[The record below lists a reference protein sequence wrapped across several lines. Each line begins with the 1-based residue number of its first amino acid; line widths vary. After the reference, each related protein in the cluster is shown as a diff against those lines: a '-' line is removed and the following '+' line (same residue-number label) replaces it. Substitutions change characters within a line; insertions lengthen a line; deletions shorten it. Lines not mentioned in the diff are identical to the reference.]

1 MMFTDTIVA
10 VSTPLAEGAI
20 SIIRLSGEEAIPMV
34 DAIFSRN
41 LAQAASHTI
50 TYGYIQDP
58 ANGQSIDEV
67 FVSIFRAPK
76 SYTTEDIVEI
86 NCHGGIFVTKQVLQ
100 LCIAQG
106 ARLAEEG
113 EFTRR
118 AFLHGRIDLTQAE
131 AIMDLIEA
139 DDAGKSQLAIQA
151 MKGSIRAL
159 LDPVKEDLIQMI
171 AQIEVNIDYP
181 EYTDVAQLTTEELLP
196 KARYW
201 AKQLKQMIEESASGT
216 ILRSGVKTAILGK
229 PNVGKSSLLNALL
242 KEDKAIVTDIAGT
255 TRDLVEGYIRLQTVT
270 LHLIDTAGIR
280 DTSDKIE
287 QMGIDKSKKVM
298 EEAQLLLLVLDG
310 SLPLEEEDYALLDQ
324 TKDRPRIIVLNKADD
339 AAWSPQVDGIK
350 VSAKEQ
356 SIKALVGQIEEM
368 FAKHQV
374 ALAKPTFANERQIG
388 LLRQAYTAIE
398 QAIHAMEQE
407 FELDFVVIDL
417 KQAYQRLQDILGES
431 MKKELLDELF
441 SRFCLGK

>member
-1 MMFTDTIVA
+1 MFTDTIVA

-20 SIIRLSGEEAIPMV
+20 SIIRLSGEDAIPMV

-41 LAQAASHTI
+41 LAQTASHTI

-58 ANGQSIDEV
+58 ASGQSIDEV

-131 AIMDLIEA
+131 AVMDLIEA

-151 MKGSIRAL
+151 MKGSIRTL

-181 EYTDVAQLTTEELLP
+181 EYTDVAQLPGEELLP
-196 KARYW
+196 KAKHWR
-201 AKQLKQMIEESASGT
+201 KQLKQMVEESASGT
-216 ILRSGVKTAILGK
+216 IVRSGVKTAILGK

-242 KEDKAIVTDIAGT
+242 EEDKAIVTDIAGT

-287 QMGIDKSKKVM
+287 QMGIDKSKKAM

-310 SLPLEEEDYALLDQ
+310 SRPLEDEDYALLDQ
-324 TKDRPRIIVLNKADD
+324 TKDRTRIVVLNKADE
-339 AAWSPQVDGIK
+339 ASWNPQIDGTK

-356 SIKALVGQIEEM
+356 SIKALVAQIEEM

-374 ALAKPTFANERQIG
+374 ALSKPTFANERQIG
-388 LLRQAYTAIE
+388 LLRQAHAAIE

>member
-1 MMFTDTIVA
+1 MFIDTIVA

-20 SIIRLSGEEAIPMV
+20 SIVRLSGN
-34 DAIFSRN
+34 DAVSIANSIFSRD
-41 LAQAASHTI
+41 LTKLASHTI
-50 TYGYIQDP
+50 TYGFIQDP
-58 ANGQSIDEV
+58 VYGKMIDEV
-67 FVSIFRAPK
+67 MISIFRAPK

-86 NCHGGIFVTKQVLQ
+86 NCHGGIFVTRQVLQ

-106 ARLAEEG
+106 ARLAQEG

-139 DDAGKSQLAIQA
+139 DDESKSQLAIQA

-181 EYTDVAQLTTEELLP
+181 EYTDVAQLTSEELLP
-196 KARYW
+196 KAIYW
-201 AKQLKQMIEESASGT
+201 SKQLKQMIEESASGA
-216 ILRSGVKTAILGK
+216 IIRSGVKTAILGK

-242 KEDKAIVTDIAGT
+242 EEDKAIVTDIAGT
-255 TRDLVEGYIRLQTVT
+255 TRDLVEGYIRLQSVT

-280 DTSDKIE
+280 NTSDKIE
-287 QMGIDKSKKVM
+287 QIGIDKSRKVM

-310 SLPLEEEDYALLDQ
+310 SRPLDDEDYALLEQ
-324 TKDRPRIIVLNKADD
+324 TKDRTRIVVLNKADEVS
-339 AAWSPQVDGIK
+339 WNPQVAGTV
-350 VSAKEQ
+350 VSAKEH
-356 SIKALVGQIEEM
+356 SIKELVSQIEEM
-368 FAKHQV
+368 FVKHQV

-388 LLRQAYTAIE
+388 LLRQAHASIM
-398 QAIHAMEQE
+398 QAISAMEQE

-431 MKKELLDELF
+431 MRKELLDELF